1 MRVPPLGLKLFLA
14 LVLLWLVSPPSLPAQ
29 AKKMRALNVSYPFGG
44 STSFFWVAQR
54 SGSFE
59 KHGLKVEP
67 VYIRG
72 GRAGVQALISGDVKI
87 EMQGALGIIS
97 AWAQG
102 AKDLRYIAAVGNRL
116 DYILVADRSIKTAAD
131 LKGKRVGISQLGAS
145 TDFIARFALRR
156 VGLNP
161 EKDVT
166 LLGVGGAGERWAAL
180 HGGHVQATVVQPPFT
195 LLARKGGFPIL
206 VDFSTVDFEY
216 TISGVATTAS
226 FIRSEPDT
234 VMNFMR
240 GLADGMDFYRDEK
253 NKDKVLRMLGEYFRS
268 NATEELDE
276 TRRSYSQ
283 LTPGLPWVTV
293 KAIENVIANDKLLAG
308 MNLKAAE
315 LLDLSFLEKLAEE
328 RKARQR

>member
-1 MRVPPLGLKLFLA
+1 MRTSPWGVRLFVAFFLF
-14 LVLLWLVSPPSLPAQ
+14 SLFCPAFLFAQ
-29 AKKMRALNVSYPFGG
+29 AKKLRTMNVSYPFGG

-87 EMQGALGIIS
+87 QLQGALAVIS

-102 AKDLRYIAAVGNRL
+102 AKDIRYIAAVGNRL
-116 DYILVADRSIKTAAD
+116 DYILVADRAIKTGAD

-145 TDFIARFALRR
+145 TDFVARFALRR
-156 VGLNP
+156 LGLNP

-180 HGGHVQATVVQPPFT
+180 NGGHVQATVVQPPFT
-195 LLARKGGFPIL
+195 LLSRKAGFPIL
-206 VDFSTVDFEY
+206 VDFSKLDFEY

-234 VMNFMR
+234 VMGFMR
-240 GLADGMDFYRDEK
+240 GLAEGMDFYRNERNRDR
-253 NKDKVLRMLGEYFRS
+253 VLRMLGDYFRS
-268 NATEELDE
+268 NATEELEE

-283 LTPGLPWVTV
+283 LTPGLPWITV
-293 KAIENVIANDKLLAG
+293 KAIENVIANDHHLAG
-308 MNLKAAE
+308 LNLKAAE
-315 LLDLSFLEKLAEE
+315 LLELSFLERLAEE
-328 RKARQR
+328 RKTR

>member
-1 MRVPPLGLKLFLA
+1 MRNRSVTIRLFLVVA
-14 LVLLWLVSPPSLPAQ
+14 LVALIFPNLILAQ
-29 AKKMRALNVSYPFGG
+29 AKKLRELKVSYPFGG

-59 KHGLKVEP
+59 KYGLGVEP

-87 EMQGALGIIS
+87 EMQGALATIS

-102 AKDLRYIAAVGNRL
+102 AKDQRYIGAVGNRL
-116 DYILVADRSIKTAAD
+116 DYILAAHPSIKSPAD
-131 LKGKRVGISQLGAS
+131 LRGKRIGISQLGAS

-156 VGLNP
+156 LGLNA

-166 LLGVGGAGERWAAL
+166 ILGVGGAGERWAAL
-180 HGGHVQATVVQPPFT
+180 SAGHVQATVLQPPFT
-195 LLARKGGFPIL
+195 LLSRKSGFPIF
-206 VDFSTVDFEY
+206 VDFSKVDFEY
-216 TISGVATTAS
+216 TISGVVTTAS
-226 FIRSEPDT
+226 FIRAEPET

-240 GLADGMDFYRDEK
+240 GLADGMNFYRDER

-268 NATEELDE
+268 NATEELEE

-283 LTPGLPWVTV
+283 LTPGLPWITA
-293 KAIENVIANDKLLAG
+293 KAIENVIANDNHLAA
-308 MNLKAAE
+308 MNLKPAE
-315 LLDLSFLEKLAEE
+315 LIDLSFLERIAEE
-328 RKARQR
+328 RKTK

>member
-1 MRVPPLGLKLFLA
+1 MRVPPLGLKLFFA
-14 LVLLWLVSPPSLPAQ
+14 VFLLSLFCPDFLFAQ
-29 AKKMRALNVSYPFGG
+29 AKKPRGLNVSYPFGG

-59 KHGLKVEP
+59 KYGLRVEP

-72 GRAGVQALISGDVKI
+72 GRAGVQALISGDVQI
-87 EMQGALGIIS
+87 ELQGALAVIS

-102 AKDLRYIAAVGNRL
+102 AKDLRYITAVSNRL
-116 DYILVADRSIKTAAD
+116 DYILAAHPSIKTSAE

-156 VGLNP
+156 LGLNP

-166 LLGVGGAGERWAAL
+166 ILGVGGAGERWAAL
-180 HGGHVQATVVQPPFT
+180 SAGHVQATVLQPPFT
-195 LLARKGGFPIL
+195 LLSRKAGLPIF
-206 VDFSTVDFEY
+206 VDFSKVDFEY
-216 TISGVATTAS
+216 TISGIVTTAS
-226 FIRSEPDT
+226 FIRSEPET

-240 GLADGMDFYRDEK
+240 GLADGMDFYRDER

-268 NATEELDE
+268 NATEELEE

-283 LTPGLPWVTV
+283 LTPGLPWITV
-293 KAIENVIANDKLLAG
+293 KAIENVIANDKHLAG

-315 LLDLSFLEKLAEE
+315 LLDLSFLERLVEE
-328 RKARQR
+328 GKTRQQ

>member
-1 MRVPPLGLKLFLA
+1 MRAVSARPR
-14 LVLLWLVSPPSLPAQ
+14 LVSAVFLLLFFSPATLSAQ
-29 AKKMRALNVSYPFGG
+29 AKNLRFLNVSYPFGG

-59 KHGLKVEP
+59 RHGLKVEP
-67 VYIRG
+67 IYIRG

-87 EMQGALGIIS
+87 EMQGALGVIS

-116 DYILVADRSIKTAAD
+116 DYVLVADRSIQTPAD
-131 LKGKRVGISQLGAS
+131 LKGKRVGISQFGAS
-145 TDFIARFALRR
+145 TDFVARFALRR
-156 VGLNP
+156 LGLNA

-180 HGGHVQATVVQPPFT
+180 SGGHVQATVVQPPFT
-195 LLARKGGFPIL
+195 LLARKAGLPIL
-206 VDFSTVDFEY
+206 VDFSKVDFEY
-216 TISGVATTAS
+216 TISGVVTTGS
-226 FIRSEPDT
+226 FIRSEPET

-253 NKDKVLRMLGEYFRS
+253 NKEKVLRMLGEYFRS
-268 NATEELDE
+268 NATDELEE

-283 LTPGLPWVTV
+283 LTPGLPWITV
-293 KAIENVIANDKLLAG
+293 KAVENVVANDKLLSG
-308 MNLKAAE
+308 MNLKTAE
-315 LLDLSFLEKLAEE
+315 LLDLSFLQKLAEE
-328 RKARQR
+328 RKAK

>member
-1 MRVPPLGLKLFLA
+1 MRVPPLKRSFFFVILTLWFFSASSLFAQGKKL
-14 LVLLWLVSPPSLPAQ
+14 
-29 AKKMRALNVSYPFGG
+29 RALNVSYPFGG

-156 VGLNP
+156 LGLNP
-161 EKDVT
+161 EKDVS

-180 HGGHVQATVVQPPFT
+180 NGGHVQATVVQPPFT

-206 VDFSTVDFEY
+206 VDFSNVDFEY

-226 FIRSEPDT
+226 FIRTEPDT

-315 LLDLSFLEKLAEE
+315 LLDLSFLERLAEE

>member
-1 MRVPPLGLKLFLA
+1 MRNPPFTLRLFFVVALLSLIFPHLLLAQPKKLRELK
-14 LVLLWLVSPPSLPAQ
+14 
-29 AKKMRALNVSYPFGG
+29 VSYPFGG

-59 KHGLKVEP
+59 KYGLAVEP

-87 EMQGALGIIS
+87 ELQGALATIS

-102 AKDLRYIAAVGNRL
+102 AKDQRYIGAVGNRL
-116 DYILVADRSIKTAAD
+116 DYILAAHPSIKSPAD
-131 LKGKRVGISQLGAS
+131 LKGKRIGISQLGAS

-156 VGLNP
+156 LGLNA

-166 LLGVGGAGERWAAL
+166 ILGVGGAGERWAAL
-180 HGGHVQATVVQPPFT
+180 SAGHVQATVLQPPFT
-195 LLARKGGFPIL
+195 LLSRKSGFPIFI
-206 VDFSTVDFEY
+206 DFSKVDFEY
-216 TISGVATTAS
+216 TISGVVTTAS
-226 FIRSEPDT
+226 FIRAEPET

-240 GLADGMDFYRDEK
+240 GLADGMNFYRDER

-268 NATEELDE
+268 NATEELEE

-283 LTPGLPWVTV
+283 LTPGLPWITA
-293 KAIENVIANDKLLAG
+293 KAIENVIANDNHLAA
-308 MNLKAAE
+308 MNLKPAE
-315 LLDLSFLEKLAEE
+315 LIDLSFLEKIAEE
-328 RKARQR
+328 RKTK

>member
-1 MRVPPLGLKLFLA
+1 MRVSRSAATLLATFFLLSVFSPAALLAQSKKL
-14 LVLLWLVSPPSLPAQ
+14 
-29 AKKMRALNVSYPFGG
+29 RALNVSYPFGG
-44 STSFFWVAQR
+44 STSFFWLAQR
-54 SGSFE
+54 AGYFE

-72 GRAGVQALISGDVKI
+72 GRAGVQALVSGDVKI
-87 EMQGALGIIS
+87 EMQGALAVVS

-102 AKDLRYIAAVGNRL
+102 IKDLRYIAAVGNRL

-131 LKGKRVGISQLGAS
+131 LKGKRIGISQLGAS
-145 TDFIARFALRR
+145 TDFIARFAVRR
-156 VGLNP
+156 LGLS

-180 HGGHVQATVVQPPFT
+180 NGGHVQATVVQPPFT
-195 LLARKGGFPIL
+195 LLARKAGLPIL
-206 VDFSTVDFEY
+206 VDFSKIDFEY
-216 TISGVATTAS
+216 TISGVVTTAS

-253 NKDKVLRMLGEYFRS
+253 NKDRVLRLLGEYFRS
-268 NATEELDE
+268 NQMEELEE

-283 LTPGLPWVTV
+283 LTPGLPWITV

-315 LLDLSFLEKLAEE
+315 LLDLSFLEKLAAE
-328 RKARQR
+328 RKAK

>member
-1 MRVPPLGLKLFLA
+1 MRVPPQVLRIFAAVIVLSIFSPLSLF
-14 LVLLWLVSPPSLPAQ
+14 AQ
-29 AKKMRALNVSYPFGG
+29 AKKLRALNVSYPFGG

-54 SGSFE
+54 SGSFA
-59 KHGLKVEP
+59 KYGLKVEP

-87 EMQGALGIIS
+87 EMQGALGVIS

-131 LKGKRVGISQLGAS
+131 LKGKTVGISQFGAS

-156 VGLNP
+156 LGLNP
-161 EKDVT
+161 EKEVT

-180 HGGHVQATVVQPPFT
+180 NGGHVQATVVQPPFT
-195 LLARKGGFPIL
+195 LLARRAGFPIL
-206 VDFSTVDFEY
+206 VDFSKIDFEY
-216 TISGVATTAS
+216 TISGVVTTAP
-226 FIRSEPDT
+226 FIRAEPDT

-240 GLADGMDFYRDEK
+240 GLADGMDFYRDK
-253 NKDKVLRMLGEYFRS
+253 GNKDKVLRMLGEYFRS

-276 TRRSYSQ
+276 TRRAYSE
-283 LTPGLPWVTV
+283 LTPGLPWITV
-293 KAIENVIANDKLLAG
+293 KAVQNVIDNDKLLSRL
-308 MNLKAAE
+308 NLKAAD
-315 LLDLSFLEKLAEE
+315 LLDLSFLERLAKE
-328 RKARQR
+328 RKAKP

>member
-1 MRVPPLGLKLFLA
+1 MRVSPLRRRLLFVGF
-14 LVLLWLVSPPSLPAQ
+14 LVLVFSPLSAFAQ
-29 AKKMRALNVSYPFGG
+29 GKKLRELNVSYPFGG

-67 VYIRG
+67 IYIRG

-87 EMQGALGIIS
+87 EMQGALGVIS

-116 DYILVADRSIKTAAD
+116 DYILVANRSVKTAAD

-156 VGLNP
+156 LGLNP

-195 LLARKGGFPIL
+195 LLARKEGFPIL
-206 VDFSTVDFEY
+206 VDFSKVDFEY
-216 TISGVATTAS
+216 TISGVVTTAS
-226 FIRSEPDT
+226 FIRAEPDT

-253 NKDKVLRMLGEYFRS
+253 NKEKVLRMLGEYFRS

-276 TRRSYSQ
+276 TRRSYSH

-308 MNLKAAE
+308 MNLKAE
-315 LLDLSFLEKLAEE
+315 DLLDLSFLERLAEE
-328 RKARQR
+328 RKAKRK

>member
-1 MRVPPLGLKLFLA
+1 MRVPPLGLKLFFA
-14 LVLLWLVSPPSLPAQ
+14 VFLLSLFCPDFLFAQ
-29 AKKMRALNVSYPFGG
+29 AKKLRGLNVSYPFGG

-59 KHGLKVEP
+59 KYGLRVEP

-72 GRAGVQALISGDVKI
+72 GRAGVQALISGDVQI
-87 EMQGALGIIS
+87 ELQGALAVIS

-116 DYILVADRSIKTAAD
+116 DYILAAHPSIKTSAE

-156 VGLNP
+156 LGLNP

-166 LLGVGGAGERWAAL
+166 ILGVGGAGERWAAL
-180 HGGHVQATVVQPPFT
+180 SAGHVQATVLQPPFT
-195 LLARKGGFPIL
+195 LLSRKAGLPIF
-206 VDFSTVDFEY
+206 VDFSKVDFEY
-216 TISGVATTAS
+216 TISGIVTTAS
-226 FIRSEPDT
+226 FIRSEPET

-240 GLADGMDFYRDEK
+240 GLADGMDFYRDER

-268 NATEELDE
+268 NATEELEE

-283 LTPGLPWVTV
+283 LTPGLPWITV
-293 KAIENVIANDKLLAG
+293 KAIENVIANDKHLAG

-315 LLDLSFLEKLAEE
+315 LLDLSFLERLVEE
-328 RKARQR
+328 GKTRQQ

>member
-1 MRVPPLGLKLFLA
+1 MKTHSALLGIWFTSILISLSFAPSYGLA
-14 LVLLWLVSPPSLPAQ
+14 QTKFRDLT
-29 AKKMRALNVSYPFGG
+29 VSYPLGG

-59 KHGLKVEP
+59 KYGLRVEP

-72 GRAGVQALISGDVKI
+72 GRAGVQALISGDVQI
-87 EMQGALGIIS
+87 ELQGALAVIS

-116 DYILVADRSIKTAAD
+116 DYILAAHPSIKTSAE

-145 TDFIARFALRR
+145 TDFIARFALRKL
-156 VGLNP
+156 GLNP

-166 LLGVGGAGERWAAL
+166 ILGVGGAGERWAAL
-180 HGGHVQATVVQPPFT
+180 NAGHVQATVLQPPFT
-195 LLARKGGFPIL
+195 LLSRKAGLPIF
-206 VDFSTVDFEY
+206 VDFSKVDFEY
-216 TISGVATTAS
+216 TISGIVTTAS
-226 FIRSEPDT
+226 FIRSEPAT

-240 GLADGMDFYRDEK
+240 GLADGMDFYRDER

-268 NATEELDE
+268 NATEELEE

-283 LTPGLPWVTV
+283 LTPGLPFVTA
-293 KAIENVIANDKLLAG
+293 KAVDNVIVNDKVLAG
-308 MNLKAAE
+308 MGLKGVD
-315 LLDLSFLEKLAEE
+315 LLDLSFLERLQEE
-328 RKARQR
+328 RKTKAR

>member
-1 MRVPPLGLKLFLA
+1 MRPHPLRPWLILV
-14 LVLLWLVSPPSLPAQ
+14 VLLLGFLSPASLAAQ
-29 AKKMRALNVSYPFGG
+29 AKNLRFLNVSYPFGG

-59 KHGLKVEP
+59 RYGLKVEP
-67 VYIRG
+67 IYIRG

-87 EMQGALGIIS
+87 EMQGALGVIS

-156 VGLNP
+156 LGLNA

-180 HGGHVQATVVQPPFT
+180 SGGHVQATVVQPPFT
-195 LLARKGGFPIL
+195 LLARKAGLPIL
-206 VDFSTVDFEY
+206 VDLAKVDFEY
-216 TISGVATTAS
+216 TISGVVTTAS
-226 FIRSEPDT
+226 FIRSEPET

-240 GLADGMDFYRDEK
+240 GLADGMDVYRDEK

-268 NATEELDE
+268 NATEELEE

-283 LTPGLPWVTV
+283 LTPGLPWITV
-293 KAIENVIANDKLLAG
+293 KAVENVIANDKLLAG

-315 LLDLSFLEKLAEE
+315 VLDLSFLQKLAEE
-328 RKARQR
+328 RKAK

>member
-1 MRVPPLGLKLFLA
+1 MRPHPLRPWLFVT
-14 LVLLWLVSPPSLPAQ
+14 VLLLSLLPSASLRAQ
-29 AKKMRALNVSYPFGG
+29 AKNLRFLNVSYPFGG

-59 KHGLKVEP
+59 RYGLKVEP
-67 VYIRG
+67 IYIRG

-87 EMQGALGIIS
+87 EMQGALGVIS

-156 VGLNP
+156 LGLNA

-180 HGGHVQATVVQPPFT
+180 SGGHVQATVVQPPFT
-195 LLARKGGFPIL
+195 LLARKAGLPIL
-206 VDFSTVDFEY
+206 VDLAKVDFEY
-216 TISGVATTAS
+216 TISGVVTTAS
-226 FIRSEPDT
+226 FIRSEPET

-240 GLADGMDFYRDEK
+240 GLADGMDVYRDEK

-268 NATEELDE
+268 NATEELEE

-283 LTPGLPWVTV
+283 LTPGLPWITV
-293 KAIENVIANDKLLAG
+293 KAVENVIANDKLLAG

-315 LLDLSFLEKLAEE
+315 VLDLSFLQKLAEE
-328 RKARQR
+328 RKAK

>member
-1 MRVPPLGLKLFLA
+1 MRLPPVWLRLFFAGFLLPLLCATLVFAQSKKLKGI
-14 LVLLWLVSPPSLPAQ
+14 
-29 AKKMRALNVSYPFGG
+29 NVSYTFGG
-44 STSFFWVAQR
+44 SNTFFWVAQR

-59 KHGLKVEP
+59 KYGLKVEP

-72 GRAGVQALISGDVKI
+72 GRAAVQALISGDIRI
-87 EMQGALGIIS
+87 EMQGASSVIA

-116 DYILVADRSIKTAAD
+116 DYILVGNRAIKTAAD

-156 VGLNP
+156 LGLNP

-166 LLGVGGAGERWAAL
+166 ILGVGGAGERWAAL
-180 HGGHVQATVVQPPFT
+180 NGGHVQATVLQPPFT
-195 LLARKGGFPIL
+195 LLSRKAGLPIL
-206 VDFSTVDFEY
+206 VDFSKVDFDY
-216 TISGVATTAS
+216 TISGVVTTAS
-226 FIRSEPDT
+226 FIRSEPET

-240 GLADGMDFYRDEK
+240 GLADGMDFYRDER
-253 NKDKVLRMLGEYFRS
+253 NKEKVLRMLSEYFRS
-268 NATEELDE
+268 NAMDELEE

-283 LTPGLPWVTV
+283 LTPGLPWITV
-293 KAIENVIANDKLLAG
+293 KAIENVIANDNLLAG

-315 LLDLSFLEKLAEE
+315 LLDLSFLGRLAEE
-328 RKARQR
+328 RKIK

>member
-1 MRVPPLGLKLFLA
+1 MRVPPQVLRLLVAVFL
-14 LVLLWLVSPPSLPAQ
+14 LSIFSPLSLSAQ
-29 AKKMRALNVSYPFGG
+29 AKKLRALNVSYPFGG

-54 SGSFE
+54 SGSFA

-67 VYIRG
+67 IYIRG

-87 EMQGALGIIS
+87 EMQGALGVIS

-131 LKGKRVGISQLGAS
+131 LKGKTVGISQFGAS

-156 VGLNP
+156 LGLNA

-180 HGGHVQATVVQPPFT
+180 NGGHVQATVVQPPFT
-195 LLARKGGFPIL
+195 LLARRAGFPIL
-206 VDFSTVDFEY
+206 VDFSKVDFEY
-216 TISGVATTAS
+216 TISGVVTTAS
-226 FIRSEPDT
+226 FIRAEPDT

-253 NKDKVLRMLGEYFRS
+253 NKEKVLRMLGEYFRS

-276 TRRSYSQ
+276 TRRAYSE
-283 LTPGLPWVTV
+283 LTPGLPWITV
-293 KAIENVIANDKLLAG
+293 KAIQNVIANDKLLSR
-308 MNLKAAE
+308 MNLKAAD
-315 LLDLSFLEKLAEE
+315 LLDLSFLERLAKE
-328 RKARQR
+328 RRAKP